1 MEQNMN
7 TFTVIMSYHN
17 GKRSFIDKTYRN
29 IKADTIIDAGKVALA
44 KWNKPDAQINMIWR
58 NV

>member
-1 MEQNMN
+1 MN

-17 GKRSFIDKTYRN
+17 GKRSFINKTYKN
-29 IKADTIIDAGKVALA
+29 IKANTIIDAGKVALA